1 MVFGFHWVPLPLFY
15 DNDLYM
21 KNAGFYTV
29 LLWTFEFRYL
39 SKIDHCLWIFFYRN
53 IVSYLR
59 NSYKGNIL
67 TRSGILFW
75 TPSCATGNQS
85 LTELSKLSEPDQALV
100 LKTENLTSECQDLH
114 WTVHQC
120 TLLNNGKSINNSERT
135 ISHYLCRCFNIHTD
149 ALISYKEEL
158 IEAEYFS

>member
-1 MVFGFHWVPLPLFY
+1 MKTKFTYGSFHWVPLPLFN
-15 DNDLYM
+15 DNASYM

-29 LLWTFEFRYL
+29 LFWTFWILIFVQNRSL
-39 SKIDHCLWIFFYRN
+39 SLNFFNRN

-120 TLLNNGKSINNSERT
+120 ALLYNG
-135 ISHYLCRCFNIHTD
+135 
-149 ALISYKEEL
+149 
-158 IEAEYFS
+158 